1 MQPITKNLQKFLL
14 YFVGQYRWRFTAMAV
29 SYTAYYVLDNLMLP
43 FAFNKL
49 FIDRLY
55 TLDNNRTAAWL
66 QLGWPL
72 FVLLAVIFFIDILS
86 RFSDYLK
93 VRTIPTFEARVR
105 MWIVSYVQNHSY
117 QLFTENFSGDL
128 VRRIDNLTDGVSQLV
143 MRIIDSFLPT
153 FCTML
158 LGVLSFTLVQP
169 VFGIMLMVWLL
180 LYTLIYYLFA
190 KKFTRYAM
198 VHAEKVSL
206 LSGSIMDGFTNVLS
220 MKLFA
225 FNQKD
230 AAHLSVPQEAEQ
242 KAHEHVLRMIMYLHC
257 IIGVLSIAFMGIGLI
272 GQMVYYWQL
281 GKLDIPTIV
290 YIATTG
296 TNLCNLVW
304 DLLADFPAFFEEIGY
319 CSQALQLLQQKH
331 AIVDLPAAT
340 TLQCPS
346 APAIAFNQISF
357 SYSSTAPLFE
367 QQDLY
372 IAAGEKVGLVGLS
385 GSGKSTFAYLLL
397 RFYDLQGGNITIN
410 GQDIATVTQSSLRAA
425 ISLVP
430 QDTILFHTTV
440 LENIRY
446 GHQGATEA
454 EVIAA
459 AQSVGCHD
467 FIMQLPANYQTLVG
481 ERGAKLSGGQRQRIA
496 IVRAVLKNAP
506 ILILDESTSALDAL
520 TENAIQESLRIA
532 MTGRTTLVIAHR
544 ISALS
549 AMDRIVV
556 LEHGKII
563 AEGSHDLLLRTNA
576 YYAAMCQLQPTII

>member
-1 MQPITKNLQKFLL
+1 
-14 YFVGQYRWRFTAMAV
+14 MAF
-29 SYTAYYVLDNLMLP
+29 SYTSYYVLDNLMLP

-72 FVLLAVIFFIDILS
+72 CVLLAVIFFIDILS

-105 MWIVSYVQNHSY
+105 IWIVSYVQNHSY

-153 FCTML
+153 FSTML
-158 LGVLSFTLVQP
+158 LGVFLFTLVQP

-198 VHAEKVSL
+198 IHAEKVSL

-225 FNQKD
+225 FNQQD

-410 GQDIATVTQSSLRAA
+410 GQNIATVTQSSLRAA
-425 ISLVP
+425 VSLVP

-446 GHQGATEA
+446 GHQGATDA

-520 TENAIQESLRIA
+520 TESAIQESLRIA

-576 YYAAMCQLQPTII
+576 YYAAMCQLQPTIV